1 MSKPHLRPGS
11 RDIATTDSF
20 QNFLTRTGI
29 MAGNIGSAGMYG
41 FNPVT
46 RNRVQMEWLYR
57 SSWIGG
63 IAVDVV
69 ANDMTREGVEIVS
82 SDGPDRQEELKKSA
96 ARWGI
101 WKGFADT
108 LRWARLYGGAIGLL
122 MIDGQDTSTPL
133 RLETIGKDQFK
144 GILPLDRWMLYAHVT
159 DLVTE
164 WGPEFGQPKLYDV
177 IPDGMGMPRMTV
189 HHSRVVRH
197 VGVDLPYWQRIS
209 ENLWGMSIIERLW
222 DRLIAFDSATA
233 GTAQLVYKAHLRTY
247 SVKGLREIIA
257 SGGAA
262 LEGLL
267 KQVGM
272 IRAFQ
277 SSEGMTLMDADDK
290 FEAHQYA
297 FGGLNEVIHQFGE
310 QIAGALG
317 VPLVRLFGQSPGGLN
332 ATGES
337 DMRIYYDSIKQQQE
351 THMRSWVEKVYH
363 VLYRSTFGKAPP
375 KSFELKFAP
384 LWQLGETEKATV
396 ANQKGAVIL
405 EAFDKQVIDRPTAMK
420 ELRQMSATTGV
431 FSNITDELIE
441 EAESEPAPAPGAP
454 AQIAGAAPPGA
465 DPGPPGPDDP
475 QPGQGSGGQP
485 SPGTDGKGRANLRAV
500 A

>member
-1 MSKPHLRPGS
+1 MTKPHLRPSS
-11 RDIATTDSF
+11 RDVATGDSF

-63 IAVDVV
+63 VAVDVV

-82 SDGPDRQEELKKSA
+82 TDAPDRKEELKKAA
-96 ARWGI
+96 ARWGV

-122 MIDGQDTSTPL
+122 MIDGQDTATPL
-133 RLETIGKDQFK
+133 RLETVGKDQFK
-144 GILPLDRWMLYAHVT
+144 GILPLDRWMLYAHVG
-159 DLVTE
+159 DLVTD
-164 WGPEFGQPKLYDV
+164 WGPEFGQPKLYEV
-177 IPDGMGMPRMTV
+177 LPDGMGMPKMTV
-189 HHSRVVRH
+189 HHSRIVRY
-197 VGVDLPYWQRIS
+197 VGVELPYWQRIS
-209 ENLWGMSIIERLW
+209 ENLWGMSVIERLW

-247 SVKGLREIIA
+247 SVKGLRDIIA
-257 SGGAA
+257 TGGRA

-277 SSEGMTLMDADDK
+277 SNEGMTLMDAEDK

-297 FGGLNEVIHQFGE
+297 FGGLNEVILQFGE

-351 THMRSWVEKVYH
+351 THLRAGVEKVYH
-363 VLYRSTFGKAPP
+363 VLYRSTFGTAPP
-375 KSFELKFAP
+375 KNFELKFAP

-396 ANQKGAVIL
+396 ANQKGAVVL

-420 ELRQMSATTGV
+420 ELRQMASTTGV
-431 FSNITDELIE
+431 FSNITDELIK
-441 EAESEPAPAPGAP
+441 EAEREPAPVPGA
-454 AQIAGAAPPGA
+454 AGAIPGA
-465 DPGPPGPDDP
+465 DPEAGEPGAAGPDD
-475 QPGQGSGGQP
+475 QEPGQGSGGQ
-485 SPGTDGKGRANLRAV
+485 SGQGANGTGRANLRAV